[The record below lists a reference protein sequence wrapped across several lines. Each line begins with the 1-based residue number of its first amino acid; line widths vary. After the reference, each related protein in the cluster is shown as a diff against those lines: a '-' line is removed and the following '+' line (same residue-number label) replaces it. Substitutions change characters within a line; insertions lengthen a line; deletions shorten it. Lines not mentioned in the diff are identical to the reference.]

1 MPTTSPGPS
10 WTADRFSSMDAWV
23 WWLVVA
29 ALFGIGEMATGGFF
43 LAPFALGALASLIVA
58 LVGAGT
64 AIQFVVLLVG
74 SMAALGIA
82 RPIARRH
89 MTMPPQIRTGTAAL
103 IGAPAIVIERVGARE
118 GSVRIGGEV
127 WSARACFD
135 EEVLEPGQ
143 EVRVVEIRGATA
155 LVAE

>member
-1 MPTTSPGPS
+1 
-10 WTADRFSSMDAWV
+10 MDAWA

-43 LAPFALGALASLIVA
+43 LAPFALGALAALIVA
-58 LVGAGT
+58 LIGGGT
-64 AIQFVVLLVG
+64 AIEVVVFLVA
-74 SMAALGIA
+74 SMAAMGIA

-89 MTMPPQIRTGTAAL
+89 MTTPPQIRTGTAAL
-103 IGAPAIVIERVGARE
+103 IGGPAMVLERVGAHE
-118 GSVRIGGEV
+118 GKVRIGGEV
-127 WSARACFD
+127 WTARACF
-135 EEVLEPGQ
+135 EEEAYEPGQ

>member
-1 MPTTSPGPS
+1 
-10 WTADRFSSMDAWV
+10 MDAWL
-23 WWLVVA
+23 WWLVIA

-43 LAPFALGALASLIVA
+43 LAPFSLGALVA
-58 LVGAGT
+58 LLVSLTGAST
-64 AIQFVVLLVG
+64 AIEVVVFLVA
-74 SMAALGIA
+74 SMAAMGIA

-89 MTMPPQIRTGTAAL
+89 VTMPPQIRTGTAAL
-103 IGAPAIVIERVGARE
+103 IGHQAMVLERVGAHE
-118 GSVRIGGEV
+118 GKVRIGGEV

-135 EEVLEPGQ
+135 EEAYEPGQ

>member
-1 MPTTSPGPS
+1 MSP
-10 WTADRFSSMDAWV
+10 WV
-23 WWLVVA
+23 WLAVA

-43 LAPFALGALASLIVA
+43 LAPFALGALAGLLAAAIGVDE
-58 LVGAGT
+58 V
-64 AIQFVVLLVG
+64 IQFAIFLVA
-74 SMAALGIA
+74 SMAAMGIA

-89 MTMPPQIRTGTAAL
+89 VTMPPQIRTGTAAL
-103 IGAPAIVIERVGARE
+103 IGAPAMVLERVGAHE
-118 GSVRIGGEV
+118 GKVRIGGEI
-127 WSARACFD
+127 WSARACFE